1 MISHYEN
8 MLFQHWKQL
17 FNMRLNLLSAGLLA
31 YVTTAQTSKDRSI
44 AQYNIYKWKI
54 HSHKRTP
61 KSCKIKG
68 NNHIIMVSREWVVMG
83 VVQLLLLHNS
93 SSKCS
98 GLKIETIILLVLVAS
113 VGQEFERGSPGWFWL
128 GDFHAVGAQ
137 LELRQV
143 PAAAGSWLGISLLLA
158 SGLLHMG

>member
-1 MISHYEN
+1 
-8 MLFQHWKQL
+8 MLHA
-17 FNMRLNLLSAGLLA
+17 NYGCYASAGSKTD
-31 YVTTAQTSKDRSI
+31 VHTSNMDIFFKCWMGKKETIRSI